1 MFCAT
6 VHGSGD
12 CFSCPRIAGTQT
24 SAADAANKIATTES
38 KKTSWKRFVAGAK
51 EFLREAPRFLNEWI
65 CGCKEI
71 AAYFL
76 SSARVRWSFMAVV
89 RRVSGTF
96 LLEVRRL
103 RSTALSMGSM
113 CMVTSRGALGLLMR
127 LRTTV

>member
-1 MFCAT
+1 MQQT
-6 VHGSGD
+6 KQQ
-12 CFSCPRIAGTQT
+12 GT
-24 SAADAANKIATTES
+24 KP
-38 KKTSWKRFVAGAK
+38 KKTDRTRLAAGAR
-51 EFLREAPRFLNEWI
+51 EFLLETPRFLDEWI
-65 CGCKEI
+65 CGFKEI

-96 LLEVRRL
+96 LLEVRRF

-113 CMVTSRGALGLLMR
+113 CRVTSSGVLGLLTR